1 MLVNVVFFAYPGTSF
16 LNIVINFFKGRQVKK
31 RIHQS
36 IIEKDGKN
44 LY

>member
-16 LNIVINFFKGRQVKK
+16 LNIVIIYFIKGRQVKE

-36 IIEKDGKN
+36 IIEQDGKN
-44 LY
+44 